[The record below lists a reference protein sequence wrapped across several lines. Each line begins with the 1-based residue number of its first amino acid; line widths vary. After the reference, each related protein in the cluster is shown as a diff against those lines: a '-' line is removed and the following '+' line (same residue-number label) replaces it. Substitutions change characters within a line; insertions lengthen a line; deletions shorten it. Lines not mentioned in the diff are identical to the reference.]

1 MDVHYSGCNVRFWPS
16 ADMET
21 VVEAKM
27 ISAAIDHGRV
37 VVAVD
42 KMS

>member
-1 MDVHYSGCNVRFWPS
+1 MK
-16 ADMET
+16 T
-21 VVEAKM
+21 VVEAEM
-27 ISAAIDHGRV
+27 SSVAIDHGRV